1 MKDTHLYLASA
12 SPRRRQL
19 LSQIG
24 VDFLPLSVH
33 VDESQRP
40 AEEIE
45 TFVTRLALDKARAGW
60 DRLGRAQ
67 QAPVLG
73 ADTLVVVDGHPMGKP
88 GNRREGIAMLQALSG
103 RIHAVLSAVALK
115 ARQREAVRMSR
126 SFVTF
131 RTLAPGECA
140 AYWESGEPSDKAG
153 AYAIQGLGAMF
164 ISHLDGSYSGVMGLP
179 LFETA
184 ELLHDFGIKIP
195 LRCAPAD

>member
-1 MKDTHLYLASA
+1 MKDIQLYLASA

-24 VDFLPLSVH
+24 VDFLPLPVH
-33 VDESQRP
+33 VDESCGP
-40 AEEIE
+40 AEEVE
-45 TFVTRLALDKARAGW
+45 TFVARLALDKARAGW
-60 DRLGRAQ
+60 DRLAPAQ
-67 QAPVLG
+67 RAPVLG
-73 ADTLVVVDGHPMGKP
+73 ADTLVVVDGRPMGKP
-88 GNRREGIAMLQALSG
+88 VDRREGIAMLQALSG
-103 RIHAVLSAVALK
+103 RVHAVLSAVALK
-115 ARQREAVRMSR
+115 ARHREAVQLSR

-131 RTLAPGECA
+131 RTLAAEECG
-140 AYWESGEPSDKAG
+140 AYWESGEPPDKAG

-184 ELLHDFGIKIP
+184 ELLHDFGIRIP